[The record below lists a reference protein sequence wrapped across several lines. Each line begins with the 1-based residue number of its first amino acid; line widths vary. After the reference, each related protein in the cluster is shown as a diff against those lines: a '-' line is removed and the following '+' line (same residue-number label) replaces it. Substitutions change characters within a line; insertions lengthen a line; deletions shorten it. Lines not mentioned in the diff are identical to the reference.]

1 MGNARSFF
9 PLQGMSTAPSGKI
22 PESQL
27 LNAGYSTS
35 LPFKKY
41 FTQPNVPYVKDIFD
55 TRVMFSNVQIEDD
68 FRNAYRIF
76 QGLSYKDIERQY
88 GAIVKLLSLGANLF
102 CVFKHGC
109 AIIPI
114 NEKALIATSTGQA
127 IHMYGSGVLQNQ
139 VTPISPDY
147 GSIWQ
152 ESIIRTP
159 NGIYGVDT
167 YAKKIW
173 RYNANGFQIIS
184 DMSVQRFLHDNIIL
198 QESDK
203 YPIISLKNVKTHFN
217 NYKGDVMFT
226 FYNGDKVWNLCYN
239 ERLEKWITKYSWT
252 PLASENIN
260 NIFLSLDRKRAS
272 IYGIIYDNINTESGP
287 HIEDRVGFNRTCGN
301 LWEYNDITR
310 TIVMKGY
317 EFFDKFNVRITSI
330 TSSVLDEN
338 DVEHTVRFVEAPENE
353 YDIKCKISNAKD
365 LSFSQY

>member
-1 MGNARSFF
+1 
-9 PLQGMSTAPSGKI
+9 
-22 PESQL
+22 
-27 LNAGYSTS
+27 
-35 LPFKKY
+35 
-41 FTQPNVPYVKDIFD
+41 
-55 TRVMFSNVQIEDD
+55 
-68 FRNAYRIF
+68 
-76 QGLSYKDIERQY
+76 
-88 GAIVKLLSLGANLF
+88 
-102 CVFKHGC
+102 
-109 AIIPI
+109 
-114 NEKALIATSTGQA
+114 
-127 IHMYGSGVLQNQ
+127 
-139 VTPISPDY
+139 
-147 GSIWQ
+147 
-152 ESIIRTP
+152 
-159 NGIYGVDT
+159 
-167 YAKKIW
+167 
-173 RYNANGFQIIS
+173 
-184 DMSVQRFLHDNIIL
+184 MSVQRFLHDNIIL

-287 HIEDRVGFNRTCGN
+287 HIEDRVGYDRTCGN

-338 DVEHTVRFVEAPENE
+338 DVEHTVRFVEVPENE